1 MFLSNGLM
9 LANGRLSCN
18 AVCSGWPIHSWTP
31 TRGLSGVSNPQGP
44 LAPLRLDALTS
55 GGEWKFAFSGQT
67 KFGFVGLKAPEVKM
81 VMTGNQVLADMGGM

>member
-1 MFLSNGLM
+1 MRCVAVGLST
-9 LANGRLSCN
+9 SC
-18 AVCSGWPIHSWTP
+18 TP
-31 TRGLSGVSNPQGP
+31 TRGLTGVSNPQGS

-55 GGEWKFAFSGQT
+55 GGEWKLAFSGQT

>member
-1 MFLSNGLM
+1 M

-18 AVCSGWPIHSWTP
+18 AVCSGWPIHRYQLHTDKRSYLGYPTP
-31 TRGLSGVSNPQGP
+31 RAP